1 MFRVSL
7 DIEGKTRT
15 SEKAAGHTVVT
26 EVSGLRVSR
35 ALISKLC
42 WVNLSLPFEPLCSL
56 FLSSHV
62 RQLKD
67 LCSNGDLPTMWDS

>member
-7 DIEGKTRT
+7 DIEGKSRT

-42 WVNLSLPFEPLCSL
+42 WVTCLSLLNLCVPYSYPPM
-56 FLSSHV
+56 SVS
-62 RQLKD
+62 
-67 LCSNGDLPTMWDS
+67 